1 MARNVPRGWEMD
13 DGPRTS
19 GMPGIAADGPRFE
32 GAHCHGADPELFFG
46 PPGIEPR
53 GDRQRRE
60 AEAKAICRGCPALI
74 ACREHALR
82 HGEVYGVWG
91 GLGEQERRMQLVRLG
106 RLARSA

>member
-1 MARNVPRGWEMD
+1 MAEGTRVPGFL
-13 DGPRTS
+13 
-19 GMPGIAADGPRFE
+19 GIAAHGARFE
-32 GAHCHGADPELFFG
+32 GARCHGADPEIFFG

-53 GDRQRRE
+53 AERQRRE
-60 AEAKAICRGCPALI
+60 ADAKALCRDCPAML
-74 ACREHALR
+74 ACREHALQ